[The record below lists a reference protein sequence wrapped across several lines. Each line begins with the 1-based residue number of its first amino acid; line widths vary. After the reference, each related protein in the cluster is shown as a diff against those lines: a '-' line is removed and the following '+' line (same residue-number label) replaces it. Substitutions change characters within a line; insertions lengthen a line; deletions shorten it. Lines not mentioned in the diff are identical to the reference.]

1 MLADFG
7 ADVIRIEPPAGV
19 DPNEAVFAADRMS
32 GDFQN
37 LNRNKRSLTLNLKK
51 PEGIEVFK
59 RLVQHA
65 DVVVENW
72 RPYVKERLGLDYPAL
87 RAVNPRIILV
97 SISGFGQSGPYEG
110 RPGFDQIIQGMAG
123 LMSVTGLPGQG
134 PVRAGLAVAD
144 SSSGLYAALGILTA
158 LLGGR
163 PGMISGAAGSLA
175 VVSTAL
181 VVGHGGREH
190 AEHQR

>member
-51 PEGIEVFK
+51 PEGLEVFK
-59 RLVQHA
+59 RLVKHA

-72 RPYVKERLGLDYPAL
+72 RPDVKERLGLITKRCAPSIPAL
-87 RAVNPRIILV
+87 SSPAFPVLARTAPMRGAPASTRSSRAWP
-97 SISGFGQSGPYEG
+97 
-110 RPGFDQIIQGMAG
+110 A
-123 LMSVTGLPGQG
+123 
-134 PVRAGLAVAD
+134 
-144 SSSGLYAALGILTA
+144 
-158 LLGGR
+158 
-163 PGMISGAAGSLA
+163 
-175 VVSTAL
+175 
-181 VVGHGGREH
+181 
-190 AEHQR
+190 